1 MSWWRPW
8 ADRIEP
14 DAPIGALTWYRIGG
28 RARWLVHPRD
38 AEDLSRLW
46 RCVREEG
53 LPLRVLGRGANVLV
67 RDEGFDGVVVRLDA
81 PGFTGVTMEGQRVR
95 AGGGADLMRL
105 CRTCAERGL
114 SGIEGLAAIPASI
127 GGAVR
132 MNAGGRFGQFGDVV
146 GRATLLTVEGEIREV
161 EKTDIGFGYR
171 TWGWDRAIVLSAEIE
186 LVADDPLRVR
196 GRFKEHW
203 RMKRA
208 TQPVGERSAGCVFK
222 NPPRESAGRLIDSAG
237 LKGASSGGA
246 RVSDRHANFIVA
258 SDGALAAD
266 VLRLADHVRRTVRD
280 RFGTELEMEMEVW

>member
-14 DAPIGALTWYRIGG
+14 DAPIGAMTWYRIGG
-28 RARWLVHPRD
+28 RARWLAHPRD
-38 AEDLSRLW
+38 AEDLAALCR
-46 RCVREEG
+46 RVRQEG
-53 LPLRVLGRGANVLV
+53 LTLRVLGRGANVLV

-81 PGFTGVTMEGQRVR
+81 PSFTRVTFDGARVL

-132 MNAGGRFGQFGDVV
+132 MNAGGRFGQLGDVV
-146 GRATLLTVEGEIREV
+146 RCATLLTVEGALREV
-161 EKTDIGFGYR
+161 EKAGIGFGYR
-171 TWGWDRAIVLSAEIE
+171 TWGWDRAMVLSAELE
-186 LVADDPLRVR
+186 LAVDDPLRVR
-196 GRFKEHW
+196 GRFKEYW

-222 NPPRESAGRLIDSAG
+222 NPPQESSGRLIDSAG
-237 LKGASSGGA
+237 LKGATSGGA
-246 RVSDRHANFIVA
+246 QVSLRHANFIVA
-258 SDGALAAD
+258 AEDALAAD

-280 RFGTELEMEMEVW
+280 RFGTELELEMEVW